1 MGSLF
6 NGITG
11 GGGGKGNSCK
21 SITTRSGCAL
31 TLNDAEGSVT
41 LNDKGGAN
49 MNFDGGGN
57 ASTTANSA
65 VRVSAGKQ
73 VKTDV
78 GNGQSV
84 LAMDK
89 DGIIDLSGH
98 KKITFKVGSSSITI
112 TADNIRLESSSVDVD
127 GGGGTIHAAG
137 IVEVDGGDVFIN

>member
-1 MGSLF
+1 
-6 NGITG
+6 
-11 GGGGKGNSCK
+11 
-21 SITTRSGCAL
+21 
-31 TLNDAEGSVT
+31 
-41 LNDKGGAN
+41 

-57 ASTTANSA
+57 TSTTANSA